1 MNHVL
6 GAAIPRIIIQMLPEL
21 GEESAADVDHVAAL
35 RKEATPENIERL
47 RNLVSLRSGLLVLTS
62 QQIGQ
67 VLDVIDDKGVPI
79 EDRAVVAAFVAA
91 DAEENEE
98 PEVLLQELGYLA
110 VVDAHAELEAVE
122 DEEGHCFRFTQ

>member
-21 GEESAADVDHVAAL
+21 GEESAADVDDVAAL
-35 RKEATPENIERL
+35 RKEAAPENIERL
-47 RNLVSLRSGLLVLTS
+47 RNLVSLRSGPLVLTS

-79 EDRAVVAAFVAA
+79 EDRAVVATFVAA

-110 VVDAHAELEAVE
+110 VVDAHAKLEAVE
-122 DEEGHCFRFTQ
+122 DEEGHCFRFT